1 MSTRSTSLRRSRRAP
16 KRISDYN
23 AGDVVEV
30 SLERIWILSFYRC
43 DAIWNFHQLHDSAWL
58 RPLFSA
64 ARRFSPLHIFRLT
77 PFYHQI
83 DRSGVT
89 LQARLAQ
96 LLTEGTSPNPRWL
109 IKFDGQPYKDEEVY
123 EQTFGKLLIAADD
136 EPESL
141 HTEPAPPR
149 RQNSGKST
157 NSSTSSSTSINAE
170 FDKKIAATVKTDEG
184 LAGQVLPAKDGYKD
198 AAADKK
204 DKKSVTFSNENSPIG
219 SDESS
224 TQETGTEGGNVS
236 ARESRSLR
244 RQTMIDESDGVLAW
258 TGGTGNLTA
267 GGKRRLPPGGS
278 SGKNGSKSKRPRQE
292 GDDSVVKVKLLTGTL
307 YLYRGRNRRAEFI
320 RRV

>member
-1 MSTRSTSLRRSRRAP
+1 
-16 KRISDYN
+16 
-23 AGDVVEV
+23 
-30 SLERIWILSFYRC
+30 
-43 DAIWNFHQLHDSAWL
+43 
-58 RPLFSA
+58 
-64 ARRFSPLHIFRLT
+64 
-77 PFYHQI
+77 
-83 DRSGVT
+83 VT

-141 HTEPAPPR
+141 PIEPIPPPR

-157 NSSTSSSTSINAE
+157 NSNSSSSCSTSNSTE
-170 FDKKIAATVKTDEG
+170 VDKKIPTAKTTKTDEALG
-184 LAGQVLPAKDGYKD
+184 GQELPAKDAEDGSKD
-198 AAADKK
+198 SAADKK
-204 DKKSVTFSNENSPIG
+204 DKKSVTFSNENSPVG

-224 TQETGTEGGNVS
+224 TQETGTDAGNVS
-236 ARESRSLR
+236 AREARSHR
-244 RQTMIDESDGVLAW
+244 RQTMIDESDGVMAY
-258 TGGTGNLTA
+258 TSGTGNLTA
-267 GGKRRLPPGGS
+267 TGKRRMPPGGS
-278 SGKNGSKSKRPRQE
+278 NSKNGSKSKRPRQD

>member
-1 MSTRSTSLRRSRRAP
+1 M
-16 KRISDYN
+16 
-23 AGDVVEV
+23 
-30 SLERIWILSFYRC
+30 
-43 DAIWNFHQLHDSAWL
+43 
-58 RPLFSA
+58 
-64 ARRFSPLHIFRLT
+64 
-77 PFYHQI
+77 
-83 DRSGVT
+83 T

-141 HTEPAPPR
+141 PIEPVSPR

-157 NSSTSSSTSINAE
+157 NSSSTTSISTSAE
-170 FDKKIAATVKTDEG
+170 VDKKIPPTAKADEA
-184 LAGQVLPAKDGYKD
+184 LAGQELPAKD
-198 AAADKK
+198 AASDDKK

-258 TGGTGNLTA
+258 TSGTGNLTA

-278 SGKNGSKSKRPRQE
+278 NGKNGSKSKRPRQD

>member
-1 MSTRSTSLRRSRRAP
+1 
-16 KRISDYN
+16 
-23 AGDVVEV
+23 
-30 SLERIWILSFYRC
+30 
-43 DAIWNFHQLHDSAWL
+43 
-58 RPLFSA
+58 
-64 ARRFSPLHIFRLT
+64 
-77 PFYHQI
+77 
-83 DRSGVT
+83 VT

-141 HTEPAPPR
+141 PIEPLPPR

-157 NSSTSSSTSINAE
+157 NSSTSSTSISAE
-170 FDKKIAATVKTDEG
+170 VDKKIPATAKTDEA
-184 LAGQVLPAKDGYKD
+184 LAGQELTAKDADDGGGKD
-198 AAADKK
+198 AASDKK

-258 TGGTGNLTA
+258 TSVTSNLTA

-278 SGKNGSKSKRPRQE
+278 NGKNGSKSKRPRQD

>member
-1 MSTRSTSLRRSRRAP
+1 
-16 KRISDYN
+16 
-23 AGDVVEV
+23 
-30 SLERIWILSFYRC
+30 
-43 DAIWNFHQLHDSAWL
+43 
-58 RPLFSA
+58 
-64 ARRFSPLHIFRLT
+64 
-77 PFYHQI
+77 
-83 DRSGVT
+83 VT

-141 HTEPAPPR
+141 PTEPVPPR
-149 RQNSGKST
+149 RQSSGKST
-157 NSSTSSSTSINAE
+157 SSSTSSSTSISTEA
-170 FDKKIAATVKTDEG
+170 DKKISATTKTDEA
-184 LAGQVLPAKDGYKD
+184 LAGQVLLAKDGDDGSKD
-198 AAADKK
+198 AADKK

-219 SDESS
+219 SDEESS

-258 TGGTGNLTA
+258 TGGTGNLTV
-267 GGKRRLPPGGS
+267 GGKRRPPPGGS
-278 SGKNGSKSKRPRQE
+278 NGKNGSKSKRPRQE

>member
-1 MSTRSTSLRRSRRAP
+1 
-16 KRISDYN
+16 
-23 AGDVVEV
+23 
-30 SLERIWILSFYRC
+30 
-43 DAIWNFHQLHDSAWL
+43 
-58 RPLFSA
+58 
-64 ARRFSPLHIFRLT
+64 
-77 PFYHQI
+77 
-83 DRSGVT
+83 VT

-141 HTEPAPPR
+141 PTEPVPPR
-149 RQNSGKST
+149 RQNSGKSV
-157 NSSTSSSTSINAE
+157 NSTSGSSTSINTE
-170 FDKKIAATVKTDEG
+170 VDKKIAATAKTDE
-184 LAGQVLPAKDGYKD
+184 AVVGQVLPAKDGDDGSKD
-198 AAADKK
+198 AGSDKK

-258 TGGTGNLTA
+258 TSGTGNLTV
-267 GGKRRLPPGGS
+267 GGKRRPPPGGGN
-278 SGKNGSKSKRPRQE
+278 GKNGSKAKRPRQE

>member
-1 MSTRSTSLRRSRRAP
+1 V
-16 KRISDYN
+16 I
-23 AGDVVEV
+23 
-30 SLERIWILSFYRC
+30 
-43 DAIWNFHQLHDSAWL
+43 
-58 RPLFSA
+58 
-64 ARRFSPLHIFRLT
+64 
-77 PFYHQI
+77 
-83 DRSGVT
+83 

-141 HTEPAPPR
+141 HTEPVPPR

-157 NSSTSSSTSINAE
+157 NSSTSSSTSIGTDA
-170 FDKKIAATVKTDEG
+170 DKKISATAKTDEA
-184 LAGQVLPAKDGYKD
+184 LAGQNVTAKDGDDGSKD
-198 AAADKK
+198 AAVDKK
-204 DKKSVTFSNENSPIG
+204 DKKSVTFSNENSPVG

-258 TGGTGNLTA
+258 TSSGTGNLTA

-278 SGKNGSKSKRPRQE
+278 NGKSGSKSKRPRQE

-307 YLYRGRNRRAEFI
+307 YLYRGRNRRAEFV

>member
-1 MSTRSTSLRRSRRAP
+1 
-16 KRISDYN
+16 
-23 AGDVVEV
+23 
-30 SLERIWILSFYRC
+30 
-43 DAIWNFHQLHDSAWL
+43 
-58 RPLFSA
+58 
-64 ARRFSPLHIFRLT
+64 
-77 PFYHQI
+77 
-83 DRSGVT
+83 
-89 LQARLAQ
+89 
-96 LLTEGTSPNPRWL
+96 LTEGTSPNPRWL

-141 HTEPAPPR
+141 PMEPVPPPR

-157 NSSTSSSTSINAE
+157 KSSISSTGTSNSTE
-170 FDKKIAATVKTDEG
+170 VDKKIPTATSTTKTDEA
-184 LAGQVLPAKDGYKD
+184 LAGQELLVKD
-198 AAADKK
+198 ADEGSKDVASDK
-204 DKKSVTFSNENSPIG
+204 DKKSVTFSNENSPVG

-236 ARESRSLR
+236 ARQARSHR

-258 TGGTGNLTA
+258 TAGTGNLTA
-267 GGKRRLPPGGS
+267 TGKRRLPSGGS
-278 SGKNGSKSKRPRQE
+278 NSKNGSKSKRPRQD